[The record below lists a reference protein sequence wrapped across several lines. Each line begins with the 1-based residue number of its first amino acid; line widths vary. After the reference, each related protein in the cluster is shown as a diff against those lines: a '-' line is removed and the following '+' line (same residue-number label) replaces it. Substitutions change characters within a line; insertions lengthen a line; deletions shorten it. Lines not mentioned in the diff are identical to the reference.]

1 MIDNCSKPQASLAST
16 LTVLFLQITDR
27 GKWIPDVF
35 QTVKLQF
42 IPPGLL
48 PVMAYMGRLHLKRVP
63 FLGFKL
69 LYERVRISLVE
80 VDEKGREI
88 YLFGLFKSPNGYRV
102 HTKNCNHFQR
112 TFQGPPTRNII
123 SQIVQKCSFPV
134 HFSTFFQHTCLQS
147 IVDYC
152 IKQRMCL
159 KITFKLSSLSYGCLG
174 QPKSI

>member
-27 GKWIPDVF
+27 GKWIPDFF
-35 QTVKLQF
+35 QTVKLLT
-42 IPPGLL
+42 PPGLL
-48 PVMAYMGRLHLKRVP
+48 PIMAYMGRLHLKRVL

-88 YLFGLFKSPNGYRV
+88 YLFGLFKSPKRLQGSYKKLQPFLKDFSRTTYQEHNF
-102 HTKNCNHFQR
+102 TNCSKMLIPSPLLYIFQY
-112 TFQGPPTRNII
+112 
-123 SQIVQKCSFPV
+123 
-134 HFSTFFQHTCLQS
+134 TCLQS

-152 IKQRMCL
+152 IKQRMCYVNHL
-159 KITFKLSSLSYGCLG
+159 
-174 QPKSI
+174 

>member
-27 GKWIPDVF
+27 GKLIPDFF
-35 QTVKLQF
+35 QTVKLLT
-42 IPPGLL
+42 PPGLL
-48 PVMAYMGRLHLKRVP
+48 PIMAYMGRLHLKRVL

-88 YLFGLFKSPNGYRV
+88 YLFGLFKSPKRLQGSYKKLQPFLKDFSRTTYQEHNF
-102 HTKNCNHFQR
+102 TNCSKMLIPSPLLYIFQY
-112 TFQGPPTRNII
+112 
-123 SQIVQKCSFPV
+123 
-134 HFSTFFQHTCLQS
+134 TCLQS

-152 IKQRMCL
+152 IKQRMCYVNHL
-159 KITFKLSSLSYGCLG
+159 
-174 QPKSI
+174 